1 MKIINFTMPEKIGK
15 SIHIKEDKLPYFY
28 PHLHR
33 HVEIQIT
40 WVLSGE
46 GTIVIGN
53 NMKPFQSGD
62 LFVIGANQPHLFKS
76 NPCYFEPDS
85 RKKIHALNIFFN
97 PEGFISQLLKFPE
110 MNRIKK
116 FIKSSN
122 YGIQASEKD
131 TPKLFEYFLKVI
143 NNEEG
148 FMMAYFI
155 EMLQAMANLTQ
166 WEYFSTESFE
176 HMFTDTDG
184 LKMNDIF
191 RYTMDHYKEEI
202 SLEQISAVAHLAPQS
217 FCRYFKKHSAKTYTQ
232 FLNEL
237 RINEACKRLMEK
249 RFVSIGEIAHQCGFN
264 SVVSFNRV
272 FKSIVSK
279 TPRDFIKMHEKKLPH
294 SYFDRPSEMA
304 NNFSSH

>member
-1 MKIINFTMPEKIGK
+1 MPEKIGK

-46 GTIVIGN
+46 GTVVIGN

-202 SLEQISAVAHLAPQS
+202 SLDQISAVAHLAPQS

-264 SVVSFNRV
+264 SVVSFYRV

-279 TPRDFIKMHEKKLPH
+279 TPRDFIKTHEKKLPH
-294 SYFDRPSEMA
+294 SYFDIPNEMV
-304 NNFSSH
+304 NYNSSH

>member
-1 MKIINFTMPEKIGK
+1 VKIINFTIPEKIGK

-53 NMKPFQSGD
+53 NMKPFQPGD

-97 PEGFISQLLKFPE
+97 PEGFISQLLRFPE
-110 MNRIKK
+110 MYNIKK

-131 TPKLFEYFLKVI
+131 APKLFEHFLKVI

-155 EMLQAMANLTQ
+155 EMLQTMANLTE
-166 WEYFSTESFE
+166 WKYFSTESFE
-176 HMFTDTDG
+176 YLFTDTEG
-184 LKMNDIF
+184 LKMNDIL

-217 FCRYFKKHSAKTYTQ
+217 FCRYFKKHSAKTYTN
-232 FLNEL
+232 FLNTVL
-237 RINEACKRLMEK
+237 C
-249 RFVSIGEIAHQCGFN
+249 
-264 SVVSFNRV
+264 
-272 FKSIVSK
+272 
-279 TPRDFIKMHEKKLPH
+279 
-294 SYFDRPSEMA
+294 
-304 NNFSSH
+304 